1 MLVCEALADDTRL
14 RIVELLAKRDL
25 SAGEIA
31 DHFTVSRPAVS
42 RHLRVLREAGLT
54 TVIPDAQR
62 RVYRLEPQPLVE
74 LEQWLG
80 QQRQRWERRLDALGT
95 HLDRMAATKREAA
108 KSRGKT
114 RR

>member
-1 MLVCEALADDTRL
+1 VLVCEALADDTRL

-54 TVIPDAQR
+54 TVIPEAQR
-62 RVYRLEPQPLVE
+62 RVYRLEPQPLIE
-74 LEQWLG
+74 LEHWLS
-80 QQRQRWERRLDALGT
+80 QQRQLWEHRLDSLGE
-95 HLDRMAATKREAA
+95 HLNRMAANERAA
-108 KSRGKT
+108 KKKGK